1 MEFVYVVKRYDLF
14 DLHFPHG
21 FVSERSAPGEFRQCL
36 ERAANRGFFME
47 RRHAEIDSNFKQ
59 MIPYTLIVSGW
70 EVLLLRRSKAG
81 GDARLHDKLSI
92 GVGGHINPCDAIPG
106 EVDLLTA
113 CALREIEEEIELT
126 EEVRPRPVGII
137 NDDSNPV
144 GSVHFGVV
152 HLARVESNDV
162 RVRETELL
170 EASFVTLDELKEF
183 AADPTVNLETWSRLI
198 AERIDEL
205 LDDAH

>member
-1 MEFVYVVKRYDLF
+1 MEFVYVVKRTDLF

-21 FVSERSAPGEFRQCL
+21 FLPAGDDGEVARYL
-36 ERAANRGFFME
+36 SRARGRGFFVE
-47 RRHAEIDSNFKQ
+47 RRHAEEDSTLKQ
-59 MIPYTLIVSGW
+59 IIPYTLIVRGDD

-92 GVGGHINPCDAIPG
+92 GAGGHINPPDAEAGGDVI
-106 EVDLLTA
+106 ES
-113 CALREIEEEIELT
+113 CAMREIEEELAFDGPCA
-126 EEVRPRPVGII
+126 PRAVGVI

-152 HLARVESNDV
+152 HVARLDEV

-170 EASFVTLDELKEF
+170 SAEF
-183 AADPTVNLETWSRLI
+183 ISRARLRQMAADDSVNLESWSRLI
-198 AERIDEL
+198 AARLDEAL
-205 LDDAH
+205 A

>member
-1 MEFVYVVKRYDLF
+1 MEFVYVVKRFDLF

-21 FVSERSAPGEFRQCL
+21 FLSEQSAPLEFQKYL
-36 ERAANRGFFME
+36 ERATGRGFFME
-47 RRHAEIDSNFKQ
+47 RRFAEGDSSFKQ
-59 MIPYTLIVSGW
+59 LIPYTLIVRDR

-92 GVGGHINPCDAIPG
+92 GVGGHINPPDAR
-106 EVDLLTA
+106 ERDLLAA
-113 CALREIEEEIELT
+113 CALREIGEEIELT
-126 EEVRPRPVGII
+126 EAVEPRPVGLI

-152 HLARVESNDV
+152 HVARVTSADV

-170 EASFVTLDELKEF
+170 EASFATVDELKDF
-183 AADPTVNLETWSRLI
+183 AADPTVNLESWSRLI
-198 AERIDEL
+198 AARIDEVL
-205 LDDAH
+205 GGAPA